1 MSTTITFR
9 RGTAAPT
16 QAAGLTL
23 GEPAFDTT
31 NRNLYVGLGSGVT
44 AAWVGAR
51 ISGLSSDI
59 AAGLTN
65 WIVNAKA
72 VKDYVA
78 VTTGSTTFATDIS
91 VNSLR
96 VGRGPGDSS
105 TNTVLGFGAI
115 AGNSGGGYL
124 TAVGFAAL
132 NANVDGNNNTAI
144 GSQSLYQ
151 NVNGF
156 YLTALGDA
164 AFRNLSGGS
173 GSIAIGSDA
182 ARYYGS
188 GVDALDANSNSVF
201 LGYNTRAGAD
211 ATNNEI
217 VIGASAIGNG
227 SNSTTIGTAATT
239 LTRLYGV
246 VWTNGGISAAGATF
260 SSNVSIGAT
269 LTVSGNLIVDGTTTT
284 INSTIISVDD
294 KNIVLADIDTPSDTA
309 ADGGGITL
317 KGSSDKNL
325 YWKRLG
331 GSLAAEEVAN
341 SWNTNQNF
349 NLTSATGKYYVEAY
363 EVLSKT
369 ALGSTVVS
377 SSLTS
382 VGTITSGTWNS
393 DIVYVDGGTYT

>member
-51 ISGLSSDI
+51 ISGLSNDI

-72 VKDYVA
+72 IKDYVS
-78 VTTGSTTFATDIS
+78 VSTGSTTFATDIS
-91 VNSLR
+91 VNSLT

-115 AGNSGGGYL
+115 SGNSGGGYL
-124 TAVGFAAL
+124 TAVGFGAL
-132 NANVDGNNNTAI
+132 NANEDGNNNTAI

-151 NVNGF
+151 NVSGF
-156 YLTALGDA
+156 YLTAVGDA

-182 ARYYGS
+182 GRYYETGS
-188 GVDALDANSNSVF
+188 SALDTNSNSVF
-201 LGYNTRAGAD
+201 LGYNSRAGAD
-211 ATNNEI
+211 ATDNEI
-217 VIGASAIGNG
+217 VIGASAVGNG
-227 SNSTTIGTAATT
+227 SNSTTIGTTATT
-239 LTRLYGV
+239 LTRLYGL

-260 SSNVSIGAT
+260 SGQVTIG
-269 LTVSGNLIVDGTTTT
+269 GDLIVNGTTTT
-284 INSTIISVDD
+284 INSTTISVDD
-294 KNIVLADIDTPSDTA
+294 KNIVLADIASPTDIL

-317 KGSSDKNL
+317 RGDTDKLFVWERVANNGTWTSSENL
-325 YWKRLG
+325 
-331 GSLAAEEVAN
+331 SLASGKSFYISSTELLRE
-341 SWNTNQNF
+341 
-349 NLTSATGKYYVEAY
+349 TG
-363 EVLSKT
+363 
-369 ALGSTVVS
+369 
-377 SSLTS
+377 
-382 VGTITSGTWNS
+382 
-393 DIVYVDGGTYT
+393 IVFVDGGTYT

>member
-59 AAGLTN
+59 SAGLTN

-72 VKDYVA
+72 IKDYVA
-78 VTTGSTTFATDIS
+78 VASGSTTFATDIS
-91 VNSLR
+91 VNSIT

-115 AGNSGGGYL
+115 SGNSGGGYL
-124 TAVGFAAL
+124 TAVGFGAL
-132 NANVDGNNNTAI
+132 NANEDGNNNTAI
-144 GSQSLYQ
+144 GSQTLYQ
-151 NVNGF
+151 NISGF

-188 GVDALDANSNSVF
+188 ELDVLDTNSNSVF
-201 LGYNTRAGAD
+201 LGYNSRAGAD
-211 ATNNEI
+211 ATDNEI
-217 VIGASAIGNG
+217 VIGASAVGNG

-239 LTRLYGV
+239 LTRLHGL

-260 SSNVSIGAT
+260 SGNMLVGAT
-269 LTVSGNLIVDGTTTT
+269 LTVSGNLIVNGTTTT
-284 INSTIISVDD
+284 INSTTISVDD
-294 KNIVLADIDTPSDTA
+294 KNIVLADVASPSDTT

-317 KGSSDKNL
+317 RGTSDKTL
-325 YWKRLG
+325 YWRATGLQT
-331 GSLAAEEVAN
+331 AEEVSNA
-341 SWNTNQNF
+341 WNTNQNF
-349 NLTSATGKYYVEAY
+349 NLTSITGKYYIEAF

-369 ALGSTVVS
+369 ALGSSVVS

-393 DIVYVDGGTYT
+393 DIVFVDGGTYT